1 MKNMESR
8 LPLSA
13 YPVLRATAP
22 RVALETAV
30 MFSDTRSFEPLY
42 VSDPFKLVINS
53 TAIAG
58 VRLGAVAS
66 TGHKVEVFDR
76 DYLTGIIPLSGWAR
90 VETEQGEFQA
100 SPGKMLLTG
109 TYHRS
114 TAVSRE
120 YSAMT
125 FQIPRHGHLAA
136 SKASAALAN
145 ATKTVSQPH
154 QSGSLGPLFE
164 FVQFLVQQVGKPASL
179 PTASQLQIASES
191 LLAEL
196 ALRAFRTNPFD
207 SDDELRLPAA
217 PWQAELAAA
226 YLRSKFREPLAIA
239 EVAAAAGTGTRAL
252 QLAFKKRFGI
262 APRRFLEDLRL
273 AHMRDLL
280 RSANPGQTV
289 TRLALDSGFT
299 HLGRFSRSYFERY
312 GEHPF
317 RTLAKAGNA
326 VVTTDKQRFPSRPS
340 RHQP

>member
-1 MKNMESR
+1 MERR

-22 RVALETAV
+22 RIALETAV

-76 DYLTGIIPLSGWAR
+76 DYLTGIIPLKGWAR
-90 VETEQGEFQA
+90 VETEQGEFEA
-100 SPGKMLLTG
+100 TPGWMLLTG
-109 TYHRS
+109 THHRS
-114 TAVSRE
+114 TSVSRE

-125 FQIPRHGHLAA
+125 VQIPRNGHFATSKA
-136 SKASAALAN
+136 SKALASA
-145 ATKTVSQPH
+145 TETVSQQR

-164 FVQFLVQQVGKPASL
+164 FVQFLVQQIGKPVSL
-179 PTASQLQIASES
+179 RAASQVHIASES

-207 SDDELRLPAA
+207 SDDKWRLPAA

-226 YLRSKFREPLAIA
+226 YLRSKFREPLAIS

-273 AHMRDLL
+273 AHMHDLL
-280 RSANPGQTV
+280 QSASSDQTV

-299 HLGRFSRSYFERY
+299 HLGRFSHSYLERY

-317 RTLAKAGNA
+317 RTLAKAGKVSLATN
-326 VVTTDKQRFPSRPS
+326 KQRPLSSTSPKA
-340 RHQP
+340 P